1 MTDYF
6 VSGYFPDR
14 YWTVSYFLGAEAD
27 PGTMAAAISA
37 GASLAAALTAAAQAE
52 ENEPSRGGTSGRRG
66 GWRRLEELKPYRPAR
81 MRAALSGGARINAG
95 LSAKASGRA
104 GLSGH
109 SGVSAALTAVDRAE
123 EWNRF
128 WLMAA

>member
-1 MTDYF
+1 
-6 VSGYFPDR
+6 
-14 YWTVSYFLGAEAD
+14 
-27 PGTMAAAISA
+27 
-37 GASLAAALTAAAQAE
+37 
-52 ENEPSRGGTSGRRG
+52 
-66 GWRRLEELKPYRPAR
+66 